1 MTTGC
6 EQATDWW
13 AHENGRW
20 VVGDAGRQPDT
31 VPVPAEVAAVR
42 PDTTCD
48 GARLGDLD
56 YRAVT
61 LRGLSH
67 CQGGKPR
74 QDAYLLRISANRE
87 WLVGCVADGVSAG
100 PFSHIAADVACREIT
115 RVVADTLGSQ
125 PPVTEPAGWDKLV
138 SDLPWQ
144 EAVDQASS
152 AIVARASAGQPQL
165 EPGTQL
171 DAREV
176 RATMATTAIAFAV
189 AATRTPDG
197 LLPFGVAVASGDSS
211 ALMLTEGRW
220 CPLTAVKNADGD
232 VASNAVLALPRPVA
246 VMPLSSFLRPGEA
259 LVVVSDG
266 IGDPLGQGTGAVGQF
281 LAAHWSSPPDLF
293 SFVGQ
298 AAFYRKGFSDDR
310 TVAAVW
316 HRSAHWSAGAHPPPD
331 ADPAEIPDEAQPT
344 QPAECQVVRPGEAA
358 EAAPPRT
365 DGPRY

>member
-6 EQATDWW
+6 EPAADWW
-13 AHENGRW
+13 LHENGRW

-31 VPVPAEVAAVR
+31 VTAPAEIAAAR

-56 YRAVT
+56 YRAVS
-61 LRGLSH
+61 LRGTSH
-67 CQGGKPR
+67 CQVGKPR
-74 QDAYLLRISANRE
+74 QDAYLLRISTNRE

-100 PFSHIAADVACREIT
+100 PFSHLAADVACREIT
-115 RVVADTLGSQ
+115 RVLADALGSQ
-125 PPVTEPAGWDKLV
+125 PPVTEPGEWGKLV

-165 EPGTQL
+165 EPGSQL

-189 AATRTPDG
+189 ATTRTPDG

-211 ALMLTEGRW
+211 ALMLSEGRW
-220 CPLTAVKNADGD
+220 RPLTAVKNADAD
-232 VASNAVLALPRPVA
+232 IASNAVLALPREVA
-246 VMPLSSFLRPGEA
+246 VLPLSGFLAPGEA

-281 LAAHWSSPPDLF
+281 LAAHWSYPPDLF
-293 SFVGQ
+293 SFAGQ

-310 TVAAVW
+310 TAAALW
-316 HRSAHWSAGAHPPPD
+316 HRPGHRSAVGPPSPD
-331 ADPAEIPDEAQPT
+331 ADPPEIPD
-344 QPAECQVVRPGEAA
+344 
-358 EAAPPRT
+358 
-365 DGPRY
+365 DGPRH